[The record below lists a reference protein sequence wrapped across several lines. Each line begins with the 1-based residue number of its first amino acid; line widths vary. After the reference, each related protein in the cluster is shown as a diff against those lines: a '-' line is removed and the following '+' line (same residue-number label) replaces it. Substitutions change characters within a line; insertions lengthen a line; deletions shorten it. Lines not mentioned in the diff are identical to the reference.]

1 MTGRHARAIPL
12 AEEQHMD
19 LVAGVPGWRETDLEL
34 GAPFPA
40 GSDGNPLERTGAR
53 DLVHRAMQR
62 AIIRGDVEPGSV
74 ISVQEVADRFHVSR
88 MPVREA
94 IGVLVSDGL
103 ARRAINGRVLVAP
116 MSVRDASELYAVR
129 IALEELA
136 LDEAVAHVDDA
147 ALSRLGT
154 SLADARADEHEVRSA
169 EAGREFHEAIIRLS
183 GNATL
188 IAILGVLGLRIDRY
202 RYFST
207 RFGSGRPAAAGKE
220 HRAVYDALAAR
231 EWQQAREAWH
241 AHLSA
246 ARTSV
251 VGALVALGYD
261 SAPASARAAVPL
273 GASKSGRS

>member
-1 MTGRHARAIPL
+1 M
-12 AEEQHMD
+12 
-19 LVAGVPGWRETDLEL
+19 EL
-34 GAPFPA
+34 GASFPNGA
-40 GSDGNPLERTGAR
+40 DGEPLERTAAR

-62 AIIRGDVEPGSV
+62 AIVRGDVEPGSV
-74 ISVQEVADRFHVSR
+74 ISVQEVANQYHVSR

-116 MSVRDASELYAVR
+116 ISVRDASELYAVR

-136 LDEAVAHVDDA
+136 LDEAVTHVDDS
-147 ALSRLGT
+147 ALSWLKTRLT
-154 SLADARADEHEVRSA
+154 QARADEHDVRTA

-188 IAILGVLGLRIDRY
+188 ISILGVLGVRIDRY

-207 RFGSGRPAAAGKE
+207 RFGNGRPAAAGQE

-231 EWQQAREAWH
+231 DWQQARVAWH

-251 VGALVALGYD
+251 VGALAALGYD
-261 SAPASARAAVPL
+261 SPPAGAARDGVQPTA
-273 GASKSGRS
+273 GESR